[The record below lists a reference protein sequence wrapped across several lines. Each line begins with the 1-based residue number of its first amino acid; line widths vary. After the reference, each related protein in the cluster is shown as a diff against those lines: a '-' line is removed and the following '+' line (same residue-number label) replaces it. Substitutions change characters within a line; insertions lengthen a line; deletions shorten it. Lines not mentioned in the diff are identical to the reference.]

1 MASRRRAAQQP
12 VSADEQ
18 EGTNEMTETDFD
30 ETVAVDE
37 KPEPTYDELKARVV
51 ELEEQLAAATK
62 SKTKKDKP
70 EKRKPDLPD
79 GYISPVAFRHK
90 LVELGLANE
99 SMSPVQVYGLVRKAS
114 SNGMPVKHF
123 DKAGNV
129 YDEIQ
134 AHPLT
139 NETLTRPGLIEED
152 ALKWWKDRPKRQP
165 GQPKPKTEG
174 ESADA
179 SEDSDLEDAAAAED
193 LAADEDFDEAE

>member
-1 MASRRRAAQQP
+1 MASRRRAAHQP

-18 EGTNEMTETDFD
+18 EGTTEMTETDFATD
-30 ETVAVDE
+30 EATEVEVE
-37 KPEPTYDELKARVV
+37 LTYDQLKARVA
-51 ELEEQLAAATK
+51 ELEAKLAEATK
-62 SKTKKDKP
+62 SKAKKDKP

-90 LVELGLANE
+90 LVELRLAGE

-123 DKAGNV
+123 DKAGNM

-134 AHPLT
+134 THPVT
-139 NETLTRPGLIEED
+139 NETLTRPGLVEEE
-152 ALKWWKDRPKRQP
+152 ALKWWKNRPKRQP
-165 GQPKPKTEG
+165 GQPKAKPEG

-179 SEDSDLEDAAAAED
+179 AEDLDLEDAAAAED

>member
-18 EGTNEMTETDFD
+18 EGTTEMTETDFVTD
-30 ETVAVDE
+30 EATEA
-37 KPEPTYDELKARVV
+37 EPTVDELKARIV

-62 SKTKKDKP
+62 SKKAKDKP
-70 EKRKPDLPD
+70 ERRKPDLPE

-90 LVELGLANE
+90 LVELGLAGE
-99 SMSPVQVYGLVRKAS
+99 SMSPVQVYGLVRKSA

-123 DKAGNV
+123 DKAGNMF
-129 YDEIQ
+129 DEIQ
-134 AHPLT
+134 THSVT
-139 NETLTRPGLIEED
+139 NETLTRPGLVEED

-165 GQPKPKTEG
+165 GQPKAKPEG
-174 ESADA
+174 EAADA
-179 SEDSDLEDAAAAED
+179 AEDPDLEDAAAVED